1 MASILIQG
9 WTVHKVGDE
18 YYLPYIHWIYLKE
31 ILKYYDDICIVAP
44 VEITKDNSNQFSKI
58 GIFNNVNV
66 YPVYHTECVTYIS
79 GAKNFFSFFKV
90 YKSLRNFD
98 VTYARYPDPFLWLQK
113 VFFSKSKRI
122 IHFVGRPIDT
132 IFKNPN
138 INIIKKVF
146 IALFFL
152 PEQLMH
158 LWACKGAKIFTNGKD
173 IHNHLG
179 KLQIKSKP
187 LISSVL
193 TKNDF
198 NYNPLKKI
206 SNIKPK
212 LLYIGY
218 LRRAKGV
225 DTVIKSFA
233 LLQNKFPE
241 AELTIVGDGE
251 TKQELCEI
259 IKKNS
264 IKNVHFLGH
273 INDRSILNDIMRN
286 HDIFCFA
293 SLSEGSPRV
302 VIEAMA
308 NGLNVVSTPV
318 GSLPHVFID
327 GKDIAYFDLNNHQML
342 YEKVISLINDSN
354 NASLMRES
362 AYQKIKEYTL
372 ENFYKKIFYD
382 K

>member
-1 MASILIQG
+1 
-9 WTVHKVGDE
+9 
-18 YYLPYIHWIYLKE
+18 
-31 ILKYYDDICIVAP
+31 
-44 VEITKDNSNQFSKI
+44 
-58 GIFNNVNV
+58 
-66 YPVYHTECVTYIS
+66 
-79 GAKNFFSFFKV
+79 
-90 YKSLRNFD
+90 
-98 VTYARYPDPFLWLQK
+98 
-113 VFFSKSKRI
+113 
-122 IHFVGRPIDT
+122 
-132 IFKNPN
+132 
-138 INIIKKVF
+138 
-146 IALFFL
+146 
-152 PEQLMH
+152 
-158 LWACKGAKIFTNGKD
+158 
-173 IHNHLG
+173 
-179 KLQIKSKP
+179 
-187 LISSVL
+187 
-193 TKNDF
+193 
-198 NYNPLKKI
+198 
-206 SNIKPK
+206 
-212 LLYIGY
+212 LYIGY